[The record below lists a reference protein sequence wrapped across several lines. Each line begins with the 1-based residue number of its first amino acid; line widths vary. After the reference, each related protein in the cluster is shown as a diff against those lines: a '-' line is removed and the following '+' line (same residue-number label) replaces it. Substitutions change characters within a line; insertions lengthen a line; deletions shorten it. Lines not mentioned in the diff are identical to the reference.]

1 MRRYTNTVPK
11 QAKIGVIGAGKSG
24 YCALKELLDH
34 NYYHADFLYAD
45 TDRPLL
51 QQSIKETGQLVDRI
65 WLADQQNQSEITPNG
80 TNGDFRTGE
89 HATLRTMQRI
99 KAAIRN
105 YDMLFLFGGMGGGT
119 ATASLPIIAQAAAE
133 LDIMTIAI
141 VTSPFGF
148 EGTQRHK
155 VAQVGINRLNSL
167 TDTLIVL
174 HGDELLEKVDN
185 RVELSEA
192 WSEANELR
200 HKCISIVEELT
211 QYPGI
216 INIDFADIRSVMEG
230 NGSALMTMGIGIGEN
245 KVEEAIENAL
255 NCSTLNRSA
264 TGAGQV
270 LMHIVTPPDADF
282 FEVHDI
288 ADGITK
294 SIGEQAY
301 IHFGVSED
309 TCLFDEVRVYLIAT
323 SFCEITQMAHQY
335 SEPIKA
341 VVSQSRERQ
350 TLADHF
356 WSLAKDQ
363 ISGYGRWRG
372 QQ

>member
-24 YCALKELLDH
+24 YCSIKELLSQ
-34 NYYHADFLYAD
+34 NYYHADFLYVD
-45 TDRPLL
+45 TDRPLIE
-51 QQSIKETGQLVDRI
+51 QSKSDVNQLVDRI
-65 WLADQQNQSEITPNG
+65 WLADQQNPSKITPNG
-80 TNGDFRTGE
+80 TNGDFRSGE
-89 HATLRTMQRI
+89 HATFRTMQRI

-105 YDMLFLFGGMGGGT
+105 FDMLFLFGGMGGGT
-119 ATASLPIIAQAAAE
+119 ATAALPVIAQAAAE
-133 LDIMTIAI
+133 LDIMTVAI

-148 EGTQRHK
+148 EGTNRHK
-155 VAQVGINRLNSL
+155 IAQIGINRLNSL

-174 HGDELLEKVDN
+174 HGDELLAKVDN

-200 HKCISIVEELT
+200 HNCISIVEELT

-216 INIDFADIRSVMEG
+216 INIDFADIRAVIEG
-230 NGSALMTMGIGIGEN
+230 NGSALMTMGVGIGEN
-245 KVEEAIENAL
+245 KVEEAIADAL
-255 NCSTLNRSA
+255 NCKTLNRSA

-270 LMHIVTPPDADF
+270 LMHIVTPPDADL

-288 ADGITK
+288 ADGITQ

-309 TCLFDEVRVYLIAT
+309 NCLFDEVRVFLIAT
-323 SFCEITQMAHQY
+323 SFCEITQMAQQY
-335 SEPIKA
+335 SEPIKT

-363 ISGYGRWRG
+363 MSGYGRWRD